1 MGVRRIRTTSAALR
15 DDGSAVE
22 GLAAADPAGL
32 VRTPDEVRS
41 QVLKAILERA
51 RTRSRPG
58 ARADDHRV
66 YVAIEGGGM
75 RGAVSAGMCVVLEA
89 AGLVDAF
96 DRIYA
101 VSAGAVNG
109 WGMAVGQAALSAT
122 YYQDAVTHRVVNPL
136 RPLLRQ
142 PVIDFDLLFEELIA
156 ARKPL
161 SFDAL
166 ADGPEVRVLATSLD
180 RHARR
185 VLSTF
190 GDMEELVGAVRASM
204 SLPGLSGAPST
215 FRGERMAD
223 GALVEPI
230 PFESALREGATH
242 VLVLRSRPAGY
253 REPGLV
259 AIGESLTQRSDPGI
273 QELLRTRHLVY
284 NRQAAK
290 LEDAT
295 GAGARAAHVL
305 QVAVPEH
312 TRAIGRFE
320 NNSERVAEALRA
332 GARAM
337 ASVILSEPI
346 DVCWQPVVYR
356 TTR

>member
-1 MGVRRIRTTSAALR
+1 VRSRLTTTAAPR
-15 DDGSAVE
+15 DDASAVE
-22 GLAAADPAGL
+22 GAAADDAAGL
-32 VRTPDEVRS
+32 LRAPDEVDS
-41 QVLKAILERA
+41 DVLKVVLQRA

-58 ARADDHRV
+58 ARTDDHRV

-75 RGAVSAGMCVVLEA
+75 RGAISAGMCVVLEA

-96 DRIYA
+96 DRVYA

-122 YYQDAVTHRVVNPL
+122 YYDDAVTHRVVNPL

-142 PVIDFDLLFEELIA
+142 PLIDFDLLFEELIA

-166 ADGPEVRVLATSLD
+166 AHSPELRLLATSLD
-180 RHARR
+180 AHALR
-185 VLSTF
+185 VLSGF
-190 GDMEELVGAVRASM
+190 VDMDELVDAVRASM
-204 SLPGLSGAPST
+204 SLPRLSGAPST

-242 VLVLRSRPAGY
+242 VLVLRSRPASY
-253 REPGLV
+253 RQPALV
-259 AIGESLTQRSDPGI
+259 AIGESLTQRSDPGL
-273 QELLRTRHLVY
+273 QQLLRARHLAY
-284 NRQAAK
+284 NRQAAQ
-290 LEDAT
+290 LEDAL
-295 GAGARAAHVL
+295 GAGARVDRVL
-305 QVAVPEH
+305 QVAVPEQA
-312 TRAIGRFE
+312 RAIGRFE
-320 NNSERVAEALRA
+320 TNSERVAEALRA

-337 ASVILSEPI
+337 AAEIFSEPI
-346 DVCWQPVVYR
+346 DLCWQPAVYR
-356 TTR
+356 MTR